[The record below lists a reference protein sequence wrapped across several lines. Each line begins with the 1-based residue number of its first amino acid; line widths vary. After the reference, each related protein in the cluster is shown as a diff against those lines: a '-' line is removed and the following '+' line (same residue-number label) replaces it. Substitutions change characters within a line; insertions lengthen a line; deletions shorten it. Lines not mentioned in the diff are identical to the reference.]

1 MLRSVVCGTLGS
13 VFLMTSV
20 NAMLG
25 CDYKTLNRK
34 VDAYVMTIEA
44 GQVVSKEV
52 LQRDLQFLSTD
63 AVKDESFPKFVDEQ
77 KFNEV
82 YVRKTVS
89 SQVGW
94 LAEHCKEI
102 FVENKDELKK
112 AQAFILLQR
121 IILMLEVLKGTGQP
135 FVPTVFD

>member
-1 MLRSVVCGTLGS
+1 MLRSVICGTLGS

-89 SQVGW
+89 PQVGW

-121 IILMLEVLKGTGQP
+121 IILMLEVLKGAGQP